1 VEGLGVR
8 KSVWVAVLAGA
19 ALALA
24 LAVGLRLARSGDA
37 PPTAASTVSTPPAAP
52 QPLAA
57 MRREPAAVAA
67 AQPGGRPRAIR
78 RGEAAPPAGAPRP
91 AEPVAGPPPVRE
103 DAPFSFGP
111 PGEQTGIALFPAMGS
126 DPPKRGILVPEDFE
140 LPPGYLRHYQSTD
153 DGEPLPAILM
163 FHPDF
168 EFVDANGA
176 PIELPADRVV
186 PPWLA
191 PPGMPIEMLELPAAR
206 AAEEGAP

>member
-1 VEGLGVR
+1 MEGSGVR
-8 KSVWVAVLAGA
+8 KSVWVAALAGA
-19 ALALA
+19 TLALA
-24 LAVGLRLARSGDA
+24 LAVGLRLGRNGDA
-37 PPTAASTVSTPPAAP
+37 PPPAALPTSASPAAP
-52 QPLAA
+52 EPLAA
-57 MRREPAAVAA
+57 TRPAPAAVA
-67 AQPGGRPRAIR
+67 QPGARPRAIR
-78 RGEAAPPAGAPRP
+78 RGEPAPPAAAPRP
-91 AEPVAGPPPVRE
+91 AEPAAGPPPARE

-126 DPPKRGILVPEDFE
+126 DPPKRGIVVPEDFE

-153 DGEPLPAILM
+153 DGEPLPPILM

-176 PIELPADRVV
+176 PIEVPADRVV

-191 PPGMPIEMLELPAAR
+191 PPGLPIEMLELPAAR